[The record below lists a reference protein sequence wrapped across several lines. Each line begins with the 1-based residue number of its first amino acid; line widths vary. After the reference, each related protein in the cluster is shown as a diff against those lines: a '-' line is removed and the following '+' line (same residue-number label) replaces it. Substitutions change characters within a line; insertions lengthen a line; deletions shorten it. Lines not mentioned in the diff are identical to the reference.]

1 MITKQCFKHVQISK
15 QQGKYQWVDQEIHG
29 IVMSKLYTATEAT
42 YILHLTVLLD
52 FHNDKSM
59 MFLDTSIYN

>member
-15 QQGKYQWVDQEIHG
+15 QGKYQWVDQEIHG

-52 FHNDKSM
+52 FQNDKM
-59 MFLDTSIYN
+59 MIFLDTRIYK